1 MFRLTYQISTKRH
14 LSLAFLLGVF
24 TLVTPKTFGQLHV
37 SSHEVLTLYQDIVSQ
52 ERYNDINTSIMG
64 SGSLILNGSQNQ
76 YLDAKAGIHIP
87 NLTLNTNAQVTIPDT
102 FYIDGDFV
110 LNVNA
115 VVILSPIYV
124 KGIIDISNVINLQ
137 GIDFIIQHTKLKPQ
151 PSPWPRS
158 QQSERFKI
166 TYSNTLNKQ
175 LQLNRLQAPKL
186 KHSFFYKDMTVSE
199 VAISIPKPP
208 PEDSPLYPR
217 GGKC

>member
-52 ERYNDINTSIMG
+52 ERYNDINTSITG

-87 NLTLNTNAQVTIPDT
+87 NLTLNTNARVIIPNTIH
-102 FYIDGDFV
+102 IDGDFV
-110 LNVNA
+110 LNA
-115 VVILSPIYV
+115 HHISILSHVYV
-124 KGIIDISNVINLQ
+124 DGDIKLTDRVNLQ
-137 GIDFIIQHTKLKPQ
+137 GRDLIIENTQLTSQ
-151 PSPWPRS
+151 PAPWPRS